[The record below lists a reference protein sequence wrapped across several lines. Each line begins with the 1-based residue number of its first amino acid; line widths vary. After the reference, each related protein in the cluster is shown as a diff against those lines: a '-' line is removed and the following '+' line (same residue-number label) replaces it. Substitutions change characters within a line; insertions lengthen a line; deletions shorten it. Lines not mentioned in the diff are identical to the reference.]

1 MTLATGAK
9 NSAMPTPEIS
19 ERADELDVGG
29 GRRGDRGDPRAR
41 PIACSASPA
50 PISRWPPMR
59 SESAPAI
66 GATSIGIAVQGR
78 IRSPD

>member
-1 MTLATGAK
+1 
-9 NSAMPTPEIS
+9 MPTPEI
-19 ERADELDVGG
+19 RNGPTNATYAVVGVETAAIH
-29 GRRGDRGDPRAR
+29 AR

-50 PISRWPPMR
+50 PINRCPPTR
-59 SESAPAI
+59 SDSAPAI

>member
-1 MTLATGAK
+1 M
-9 NSAMPTPEIS
+9 NSTYGV
-19 ERADELDVGG
+19 VGVETAAIH
-29 GRRGDRGDPRAR
+29 AR